1 MLTYSL
7 TFDEK
12 VITDIIDDLAAA
24 PRRLQQIV
32 ATRVKDQLERDIEP
46 LRTEPPEPDYPFIW
60 SLIPA
65 LQARARAWWF
75 AYLKRTGKLKAGG
88 GKHKRTHGLVQGWQV
103 DVNAFR
109 ASVSLSVYNPAV
121 KAVKWTQ
128 SVFQVPSHKRS
139 GWSQYEDVLLRAE
152 EKAADNIVNAWF
164 DVLVEGMK

>member
-12 VITDIIDDLAAA
+12 VITDIIDDLVAA

-60 SLIPA
+60 SHNPA
-65 LQARARAWWF
+65 AQARARAWWF
-75 AYLKRTGKLKAGG
+75 AHLKRTGKLKAGG
-88 GKHKRTHGLVQGWQV
+88 GKYKRTGGLVKGWTV
-103 DVNAFR
+103 DASQFR
-109 ASVSLSVYNPAV
+109 NSILLSVYNPASR
-121 KAVKWTQ
+121 AVKWAQ

-152 EKAADNIVNAWF
+152 ERAADTIVEAWF

>member
-12 VITDIIDDLAAA
+12 IITDIIDDLVTA

-60 SLIPA
+60 SHNPA
-65 LQARARAWWF
+65 AQARARAWWF
-75 AYLKRTGKLKAGG
+75 AHLKRTGNKNGRY
-88 GKHKRTHGLVQGWQV
+88 KRTHGLAQGWQV
-103 DVNAFR
+103 DVNTFR
-109 ASVSLSVYNPAV
+109 ASVSLTVYNPAV

-139 GWSQYEDVLLRAE
+139 GWQQYEDVLLRAE
-152 EKAADNIVNAWF
+152 EQAADNIVNAWF